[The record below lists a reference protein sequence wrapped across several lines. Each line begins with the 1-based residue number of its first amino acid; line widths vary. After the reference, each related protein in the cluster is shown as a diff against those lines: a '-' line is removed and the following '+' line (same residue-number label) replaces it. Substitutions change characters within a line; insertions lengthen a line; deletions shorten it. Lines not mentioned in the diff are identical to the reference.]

1 MIVDEE
7 PFKIRFSKRD
17 VPDMDVRELKSLA
30 GETPEPAD
38 WRPFGVEW

>member
-7 PFKIRFSKRD
+7 PFKIEFSKTD
-17 VPDMDVRELKSLA
+17 MPDMDVGDLKPLR
-30 GETPEPAD
+30 GEVPEPVG